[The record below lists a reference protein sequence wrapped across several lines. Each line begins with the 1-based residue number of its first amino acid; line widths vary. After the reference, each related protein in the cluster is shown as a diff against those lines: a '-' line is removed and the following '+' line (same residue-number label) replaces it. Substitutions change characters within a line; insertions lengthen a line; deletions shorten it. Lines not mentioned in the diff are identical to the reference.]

1 MSQLQY
7 PVSEIGFEFQ
17 ESLVETLYGLS
28 VWDRLRSLVN
38 VLKIVSEYNPATNL
52 TKKTR

>member
-1 MSQLQY
+1 MQY
-7 PVSEIGFEFQ
+7 PVAENGFEFQ

-38 VLKIVSEYNPATNL
+38 VLKILSEQNSTTN
-52 TKKTR
+52 TVKKTR